1 MLVVLRVIGSRLPST
16 RERVDRGRLRSAL
29 GNVTITLAGISEGTL
44 LAGAAIASVLL
55 NSAPF
60 FAAITSRLVLGE
72 RIMPLRAIG
81 LVVGF
86 AGIVVVVFAA
96 DSGGSGT
103 NVALG
108 VVVCLIGAWGWA
120 LAGVGMRYL
129 SLRDPDFDVYGATT
143 AQFLAGGLMLIP
155 YLVLSDGVTFK

>member
-1 MLVVLRVIGSRLPST
+1 
-16 RERVDRGRLRSAL
+16 
-29 GNVTITLAGISEGTL
+29 
-44 LAGAAIASVLL
+44 
-55 NSAPF
+55 
-60 FAAITSRLVLGE
+60 
-72 RIMPLRAIG
+72 MPLRVIG

-129 SLRDPDFDVYGATT
+129 SLRDPGFDVYGATT

-155 YLVLSDGVTFK
+155 YRAF